1 MIENRKETGRKSDG
15 LQPKRQDMAPRYL
28 IGIDQSTQGTKAILL
43 DDFGRLLIRTDLSH
57 RQIISEK
64 GWVSHDP

>member
-43 DDFGRLLIRTDLSH
+43 DLSLIH
-57 RQIISEK
+57 ISRAR
-64 GWVSHDP
+64 H